1 MTEKSSIQMS
11 QGYDVL
17 PPKTGK
23 AYPILCEEWEY
34 LKRKVRSISEKPN
47 VYHSIG
53 FLLFGAC
60 ISTVIAILTGSFPNP
75 DPNTLSPRLV
85 IAWAVVAV
93 TLLVGS
99 ICMYFAKEQ
108 SKVNQMK
115 ASDVLSQMD
124 LIERR
129 YQNES
134 NDV

>member
-1 MTEKSSIQMS
+1 MTEKSSIQIS

-34 LKRKVRSISEKPN
+34 LKKKVGSISERPN
-47 VYHSIG
+47 VYYSIG

-60 ISTVIAILTGSFPNP
+60 ISTLIAILTGSFPNP
-75 DPNTLSPRLV
+75 NPNTLSSRLV

-99 ICMYFAKEQ
+99 ICLYFAKEQ
-108 SKVNQMK
+108 RKVNQIK
-115 ASDVLSQMD
+115 ASDVLSQMS

-129 YQNES
+129 YQDES
-134 NDV
+134 DKA

>member
-11 QGYDVL
+11 QGYDVI

-23 AYPILCEEWEY
+23 AYPILCEEWNY
-34 LKRKVRSISEKPN
+34 LKQNVGSISEKPN
-47 VYHSIG
+47 IYNSIG
-53 FLLFGAC
+53 FLLLGAF

-75 DPNTLSPRLV
+75 NPDTLSPKLV

-93 TLLVGS
+93 TFIVSL
-99 ICMYFAKEQ
+99 ICLYFAREQ
-108 SKVNQMK
+108 SKVRQKK
-115 ASDVLSQMD
+115 ASDVLSQME

-134 NDV
+134 NNV